1 MNKKVLAINSSKRKR
16 NTYGLLI
23 DIKEQ
28 FEKINI
34 DVDIINLHDYNI
46 ELCTGCESCILKDK
60 CFLDDDMDMLM
71 NKLQQYDG
79 IILSTPIYLNNI
91 SGKLKMFIDRTCR
104 WVHRPALA
112 GIPIMNVVTTSS
124 SGIKNTL
131 KYMDNV
137 AVQWGAFPTDN
148 ISRKVTTV
156 KEKVQPKE
164 YENFVKHIM
173 MDKKLYKN
181 PAKKKIAGVCQGM
194 AEYFNIDPTIVRIIW
209 FIVSWFYGIG
219 VGIYILLW
227 IILPDKE
234 DAIGVID
241 DDETFYKD

>member
-104 WVHRPALA
+104 WVHRPAIA

-137 AVQWGAFPTDN
+137 AIQWGAFPTDN

-173 MDKKLYKN
+173 MDKKLYK
-181 PAKKKIAGVCQGM
+181 PSIEQLIYFSVSKVLALKVIKRDAKYWEDKGWLSKNYFYDSKINIFKKVIA
-194 AEYFNIDPTIVRIIW
+194 NR
-209 FIVSWFYGIG
+209 
-219 VGIYILLW
+219 
-227 IILPDKE
+227 
-234 DAIGVID
+234 
-241 DDETFYKD
+241 FYKMLYKKVNRVEE